1 MMSDQSSEADV
12 SMPSKVLWGEGLF
25 LRPQHF
31 QQQDRYH
38 EARLNQTACALHPYC
53 WGVRRLA
60 VDLDALR
67 NDVLRIDELSLLFPD
82 GEVYRAPG
90 GDPLPLPVRLGELPG
105 APQTVTFHAALP
117 SLKTHGEN
125 CAIGDDGFE
134 PPDAPTMRYGR
145 HERETQDL
153 YTQAADAPVTYLRKT
168 LRLVPDSEALEAYES
183 FPLLRLRRVATGGF
197 EVDPG
202 FIPPSMSIDAV
213 SGQSAGLHTGLA
225 RLMEKLLAKVN
236 ALYGDLREP
245 SRNVVEIRGGDVSS
259 FWLLHTASA
268 GYAALAHF
276 LHHRELHPERL
287 YGALLALAG
296 GLMTYSRSYRLEDLP
311 SYVHAD
317 PGPQFARLD
326 GIIRDLL
333 DTVISS
339 RYFTIALH
347 KDRPNYYLGALDS
360 GRINLQ
366 TTLYL
371 AVAADMAALKLV
383 EAVPLQF
390 KIGAPEDVDKFVL
403 SALPGVKL
411 VHAPQVPAAI
421 PVRPDTYYFVLENRG
436 ALYESMLKSQSISV
450 YVPGGHGPG
459 GPAPG
464 GHAAAHTA
472 PGIRDLRLE
481 LIAVSA

>member
-1 MMSDQSSEADV
+1 
-12 SMPSKVLWGEGLF
+12 MPSKVLWGEGLF

-53 WGVRRLA
+53 WGVRKLV

-67 NDVLRIDELSLLFPD
+67 SDVLRIEELSLLFPD
-82 GEVYRAPG
+82 GEVVRAPG
-90 GDPLPLPVRLGELPG
+90 GDVLPPQLRLGDLP
-105 APQTVTFHAALP
+105 PTLQSVTFHAALP
-117 SLKTHGEN
+117 ALRVHGDN
-125 CAIGDDGFE
+125 CATGPQDDDHG
-134 PPDAPTMRYGR
+134 MRFAR
-145 HERETQDL
+145 HEAETQDL
-153 YTQAADAPVTYLRKT
+153 YTQAADAPVAYLRKA
-168 LRLVPDSEALEAYES
+168 LRLVADGEPLDAYES

-197 EVDPG
+197 EIDPG
-202 FIPPSMSIDAV
+202 FIPPSLSIDATAIH
-213 SGQSAGLHTGLA
+213 GAGAGAGTGAGAGAVAGGSLHGGLA

-245 SRNVVEIRGGDVSS
+245 SRNVVEIRGGDVSA

-287 YGALLALAG
+287 FGALLGLAG

-326 GIIRDLL
+326 AIIRDLL

-347 KDRPNYYLGALDS
+347 KDRPSYWHGALDS
-360 GRINLQ
+360 GRIDAQ

-371 AVAADMAALKLV
+371 AVAGDVPALKLV
-383 EAVPLQF
+383 ESVPLQF

-403 SALPGVKL
+403 SALPGVRL
-411 VHAPQVPAAI
+411 AHAPQVPSAI
-421 PVRPDTYYFVLENRG
+421 PVRPDTCYFVLENRG
-436 ALYESMLKSQSISV
+436 ALYDAMLKAQAISV
-450 YVPGGHGPG
+450 YVPGGHAPG
-459 GPAPG
+459 GPAA
-464 GHAAAHTA
+464 HAL
-472 PGIRDLRLE
+472 RDLRLE

>member
-1 MMSDQSSEADV
+1 
-12 SMPSKVLWGEGLF
+12 MPSKVLWGEGLF

-31 QQQDRYH
+31 QQQERYH

-53 WGVRRLA
+53 WGVRKMT
-60 VDLDALR
+60 VDLDALKS
-67 NDVLRIDELSLLFPD
+67 DVLRIEELSLLFPD
-82 GEVYRAPG
+82 GEVYRAPD
-90 GDPLPLPVRLGELPG
+90 GDVLPPQVRLGELP
-105 APQTVTFHAALP
+105 PDLQTVTYHAALP
-117 SLKTHGEN
+117 ALRIHGEN
-125 CAIGDDGFE
+125 CPAVYDDDDAGF
-134 PPDAPTMRYGR
+134 PGADMSNAMRYAR

-153 YTQAADAPVTYLRKT
+153 YTDAAEAPVTYLRKA
-168 LRLVPDSEALEAYES
+168 LRLIADGEALEAYES

-197 EVDPG
+197 EPDPG
-202 FIPPSMSIDAV
+202 FIPPSLSIDAV
-213 SGQSAGLHTGLA
+213 SSPGVGLYGGLA
-225 RLMEKLLAKVN
+225 RLMEKLLAKVA

-268 GYAALAHF
+268 GYAALAHY
-276 LHHRELHPERL
+276 LHHRDLHPERL
-287 YGALLALAG
+287 YGALLELAG

-317 PGPQFARLD
+317 PGPPFARLD

-347 KDRPNYYLGALDS
+347 RDRPSYYHGALDS

-371 AVAADMAALKLV
+371 AVAADMPALRLV

-390 KIGAPEDVDKFVL
+390 KVGAPEDVDKFVL

-411 VHAPQVPAAI
+411 SHAPQVPSAI
-421 PVRPDTYYFVLENRG
+421 PVRPDTYYFVLDGRG
-436 ALYESMLKSQSISV
+436 ALYESMLKAQSISV
-450 YVPGGHGPG
+450 YVPNGL
-459 GPAPG
+459 
-464 GHAAAHTA
+464 
-472 PGIRDLRLE
+472 RELRLE